1 MKYYLTIV
9 KHTLLEVWE
18 VLICVLTVLIP
29 PINLLT
35 SNWICSAICWIGELA
50 NYVKHTRGEAD
61 RNRDEWNYNLKA
73 KQIVCWFWKLHSK
86 LFHGHEIIG
95 RENIPRSGPALIIY
109 YHGALPL
116 DYYYLVA
123 DIFYTKKRIVRSIVD
138 KMLESTPGFKSLLKT
153 FECQSGTRESCVEI
167 LKNGHILGLSPGGM
181 YEAQMGDNMYKEYT
195 QVWAKIRRDVTY
207 QTYICLYLQ
216 FKEEPTYQILKVMW
230 RARDGFARVVKS
242 AGGEIPIIPVFTQN
256 IREAYKS
263 FNVGV
268 SRPFWHWL
276 HETTRLPLVP
286 IYGGVPVK
294 LRTFIGSAIVLPS
307 TATVEQIR
315 SRTLEAMENMIKT
328 HQVTVPGSQLVAL
341 SERFI

>member
-1 MKYYLTIV
+1 MPINMNHYLV
-9 KHTLLEVWE
+9 LLKNTLLEVWE
-18 VLICVLTVLIP
+18 AFHCILTVLLP
-29 PINLLT
+29 PLNLLT
-35 SNWICSAICWIGELA
+35 GNWMCSAICWIGESA
-50 NYVKHTRGEAD
+50 NTIRDSVWD
-61 RNRDEWNYNLKA
+61 RRREEDSNREQWNFNLTA
-73 KQIVCWFWKLHSK
+73 KYIVCWYWKLHSR

-95 RENIPRSGPALIIY
+95 RENIPSSGPALIIY

-123 DIFYTKKRIVRSIVD
+123 DIFYTKNRLVRSIVD
-138 KMLESTPGFKSLLKT
+138 KMLESTPGFSSLLKT

-181 YEAQMGDNMYKEYT
+181 YEAQMGDNMYK
-195 QVWAKIRRDVTY
+195 
-207 QTYICLYLQ
+207 
-216 FKEEPTYQILKVMW
+216 VMW

-263 FNVGV
+263 FNMGFT
-268 SRPFWHWL
+268 RHFWHWL
-276 HETTRLPLVP
+276 HDTTRIPLIP

-294 LRTFIGSAIVLPS
+294 LRTFIGSAIILPS

-315 SRTLEAMENMIKT
+315 SRSLEAMENMIKT
-328 HQVTVPGSQLVAL
+328 HQITRPGSQLVAL

>member
-1 MKYYLTIV
+1 MNHYLTIV
-9 KHTLLEVWE
+9 KHTLLEACE
-18 VLICVLTVLIP
+18 ALICLLTVLLP
-29 PINLLT
+29 PLNLLT
-35 SNWICSAICWIGELA
+35 SNWICSAICWFGELA
-50 NYVKHTRGEAD
+50 NYNKCNTGEQHTEGD
-61 RNRDEWNYNLKA
+61 DYNFNLTA
-73 KQIVCWFWKLHSK
+73 KKIVCWYWKLHSR

-95 RENIPRSGPALIIY
+95 RENIPHSGPALIIY

-123 DIFYTKKRIVRSIVD
+123 DIFYNRKRTVRSIVD
-138 KMLESTPGFKSLLKT
+138 KMLLSTPGFKSLLKT
-153 FECQSGTRESCVEI
+153 FECQSGTRESCAEI

-181 YEAQMGDNMYKEYT
+181 YEAQMGDNMYK
-195 QVWAKIRRDVTY
+195 
-207 QTYICLYLQ
+207 
-216 FKEEPTYQILKVMW
+216 VMW

-242 AGGEIPIIPVFTQN
+242 AGGDIPIIPVFTQN

-263 FNVGV
+263 FNMGV

-315 SRTLEAMENMIKT
+315 SRTIEAMENMIKT
-328 HQVTVPGSQLVAL
+328 HQATIPGNQFVAL